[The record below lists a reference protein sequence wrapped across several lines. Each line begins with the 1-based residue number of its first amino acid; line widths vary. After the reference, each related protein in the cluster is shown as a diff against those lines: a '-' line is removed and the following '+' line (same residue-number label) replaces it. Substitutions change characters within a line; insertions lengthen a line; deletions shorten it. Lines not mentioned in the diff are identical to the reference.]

1 MGKQAGGPPGRV
13 ELYHLAA
20 LATRLIRQHRQEPV
34 DGLGVLQVAQQLAAA
49 GAVDVS
55 PGHRDFRLDRRGAP
69 ALSGQPHGGP
79 VPVGQHRQPP
89 VGKGQA
95 AYALVGRNVQY
106 AELSPPLSYGKSECL
121 VTTPVGSWKTLKL
134 WFRQVL

>member
-1 MGKQAGGPPGRV
+1 M
-13 ELYHLAA
+13 
-20 LATRLIRQHRQEPV
+20 

-79 VPVGQHRQPP
+79 VPAGQHRQPP

-95 AYALVGRNVQY
+95 AYALVGRMCNTQNS
-106 AELSPPLSYGKSECL
+106 AHL
-121 VTTPVGSWKTLKL
+121 
-134 WFRQVL
+134 